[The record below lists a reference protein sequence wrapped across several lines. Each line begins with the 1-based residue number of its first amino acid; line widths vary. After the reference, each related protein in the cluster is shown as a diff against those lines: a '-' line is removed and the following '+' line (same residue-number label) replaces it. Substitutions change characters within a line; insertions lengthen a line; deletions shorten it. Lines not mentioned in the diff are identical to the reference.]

1 MHTLHVIHKKN
12 RIKQSKQLCCNKNSH
27 PTRQWCKWSKKTR
40 FNNKII
46 YYLRRFILNSEDFS
60 TDENKSSG
68 FNTQCELTTAFS
80 EWNSEINIC
89 DLCMHFIWLR
99 LSTYF
104 QWPPIR
110 LFRFL
115 INKKFHTKTKHQQKL
130 NELKKRELIQQH
142 GWKMRS
148 FQQTRLLDMTNNML
162 GRNESAVL
170 LNRNSASFVFDQMF
184 KPNRMNWLSEKRG
197 RYVFF
202 PQCYWKWKHEKC
214 VIHAEKMHTKHILW
228 FISSFK

>member
-12 RIKQSKQLCCNKNSH
+12 WIKQSKQLCCNKNSH

-130 NELKKRELIQQH
+130 NELKKKGTDSAAWLENAELSTNTAPWHDEQH
-142 GWKMRS
+142 AR
-148 FQQTRLLDMTNNML
+148 T
-162 GRNESAVL
+162 
-170 LNRNSASFVFDQMF
+170 
-184 KPNRMNWLSEKRG
+184 
-197 RYVFF
+197 
-202 PQCYWKWKHEKC
+202 KWIC
-214 VIHAEKMHTKHILW
+214 C
-228 FISSFK
+228 SS